1 MILNPICMVNHA
13 GGKVYKPG
21 VKLPCLV
28 DAEDFDFNTDDFG
41 PDQRQNVVFAFQRD
55 YLVEVDFR
63 PEIGDIV
70 NWNLGYFEIN
80 AFNENQ
86 LVGGV
91 VDNNHS
97 IVATAHL
104 TRLSTTNIEQHRGF

>member
-1 MILNPICMVNHA
+1 
-13 GGKVYKPG
+13 
-21 VKLPCLV
+21 
-28 DAEDFDFNTDDFG
+28 
-41 PDQRQNVVFAFQRD
+41 VFAFQRD

>member
-1 MILNPICMVNHA
+1 MRYLFALELKSLLVLS
-13 GGKVYKPG
+13 G
-21 VKLPCLV
+21 VS
-28 DAEDFDFNTDDFG
+28 FFG
-41 PDQRQNVVFAFQRD
+41 LSLYSEEIIA

-86 LVGGV
+86 LVAGQQS
-91 VDNNHS
+91 NSHS
-97 IVATAHL
+97 IIANTFMIRVANL
-104 TRLSTTNIEQHRGF
+104 NIEEVNLIVHN